1 MVMRERLTPRQAIVV
16 LDVPPQPVLPASL
29 SGGAADQHAELQPYA
44 LLDVIGTLV
53 GVDGASISVVCQS
66 AARAHSLQT
75 ALPAGVDLLVP
86 EANSLATEG
95 ALIWGLQ
102 HHLDRGFSRVVAIAG
117 DALAVPSRVVA
128 TALGSLSTAD
138 LAIGQTR
145 HLGVYLVGVRDQS
158 GITLLLE
165 AGAAPNWSGLD
176 PQILAE
182 RARPSAAVVRQVE
195 SRMRLAEL
203 TSSEMIRRAL
213 EDSAGLAPRMTAALA
228 SETFD
233 FLN

>member
-1 MVMRERLTPRQAIVV
+1 MVTRTRLTPRQAIVV
-16 LDVPPQPVLPASL
+16 LDVPPQPVMPASVT
-29 SGGAADQHAELQPYA
+29 GRHEDQGAGLQPYA

-53 GVDGASISVVCQS
+53 GVDGASIAVVCQS
-66 AARAHSLQT
+66 PARARTLQA

-86 EANSLATEG
+86 EATSLATEG

-145 HLGVYLVGVRDQS
+145 HSGVYLLGIRDQT

-165 AGAAPNWSGLD
+165 SGATPNWKGLD
-176 PQILAE
+176 PRVLHE
-182 RARPSAAVVRQVE
+182 RAKPSEAVVRQVE
-195 SRMRLAEL
+195 SRTRLAEL
-203 TSSEMIRRAL
+203 TSSDMIWQAL
-213 EDSAGLAPRMTAALA
+213 ENAAGLAPRMTAALA
-228 SETFD
+228 GESFE
-233 FLN
+233 FLI